1 MTKQVSCVELVNR
14 QIKECEAAND
24 HCQVS
29 AHHDADARRARWDEG
44 AVAAPEC
51 ASSLGEK
58 AMDGSINCD
67 ANVDWRK
74 QNAPARQGVR
84 RQCVEISGSGSSLST
99 CIAAPPAEMQ
109 LAHGTQKRGNSA
121 LCDFR
126 APAIKVLNA
135 GHGNH
140 VGLSCKKAW
149 PCLQYL
155 SWRETRHRTTI
166 TNDISPV

>member
-1 MTKQVSCVELVNR
+1 MSESELAIAAVFEVGGGNEGTGACVTKQVSCVELVNR

-67 ANVDWRK
+67 ANVD
-74 QNAPARQGVR
+74 
-84 RQCVEISGSGSSLST
+84 
-99 CIAAPPAEMQ
+99 
-109 LAHGTQKRGNSA
+109 
-121 LCDFR
+121 
-126 APAIKVLNA
+126 
-135 GHGNH
+135 
-140 VGLSCKKAW
+140 
-149 PCLQYL
+149 
-155 SWRETRHRTTI
+155 
-166 TNDISPV
+166 